1 MSITKKINYKD
12 RNQIQD
18 FENGTRFYFQTILKK
33 LFGMIVFRNLP
44 ESVNETFLKQTLLLQ
59 GKIIFFENNGELI
72 ALNGQYSNTPDLYY
86 IPQNIIIANP
96 VIGSKNLEIDKDC
109 IVVYCSETDVY
120 NFSGIYGGLYYL
132 IMRTAQQLA
141 DCDISI
147 NCYLKNSRVFKLI
160 AADDE
165 ITKASAQIALQK
177 MYDGETVA
185 VADSNLIAKLT
196 GLDMIPSNVSNVA
209 QSLIDMKQYILA
221 HFYHEIGLNTNDNM
235 KRAHLLETEVDTNTN
250 LVRANIQNIIETI
263 SKGIAAV
270 NEKFNTDIQ
279 IELSDIFRNAEAE
292 KISND
297 IITDDNIIESA
308 EDTGEPEPEEAAA
321 EPDPEQQPE
330 EEAAA
335 AEPEEPAPEQE
346 PEQEEEA
353 EPDPKQQPEE
363 EAEPD
368 PDREEAQ
375 RIADEEAAA
384 EPDPEQQP
392 EEEAAAAEPEE
403 PASEQEPEEEE
414 AEPDPEQQP
423 EEVAAAAEALEEVI
437 EIIIEEKEKEKEEEE
452 ENPEEGESN
461 D

>member
-1 MSITKKINYKD
+1 
-12 RNQIQD
+12 
-18 FENGTRFYFQTILKK
+18 
-33 LFGMIVFRNLP
+33 MIVFRNLP

-96 VIGSKNLEIDKDC
+96 VIGSKSLEIDKDC

-297 IITDDNIIESA
+297 ILTDDNIIESA

-321 EPDPEQQPE
+321 EPDPEKQPEEEAEAAEPEEPASEQEPEQEEEAEPDPDREEAQRIADEEAADEEPEEEPEPEEAAAEPDPEQQPE
-330 EEAAA
+330 EEAEA

-353 EPDPKQQPEE
+353 EPDP
-363 EAEPD
+363 D
-368 PDREEAQ
+368 
-375 RIADEEAAA
+375 
-384 EPDPEQQP
+384 
-392 EEEAAAAEPEE
+392 
-403 PASEQEPEEEE
+403 
-414 AEPDPEQQP
+414 QQP

-437 EIIIEEKEKEKEEEE
+437 EVIIEEKEKEKEEEE
-452 ENPEEGESN
+452 ENPEEGEKQ
-461 D
+461 

>member
-96 VIGSKNLEIDKDC
+96 VIGSKNLIINKDC

-177 MYDGETVA
+177 MYDGETA
-185 VADSNLIAKLT
+185 TVADSNLIAKLT
-196 GLDMIPSNVSNVA
+196 GLDMIPSNVSNIA

-321 EPDPEQQPE
+321 EPEEPAPEQEPEQEEAAEPDPEQQPE

-346 PEQEEEA
+346 PEQEEA
-353 EPDPKQQPEE
+353 
-363 EAEPD
+363 AEPD

-375 RIADEEAAA
+375 RIADEEA
-384 EPDPEQQP
+384 
-392 EEEAAAAEPEE
+392 EEEPEE
-403 PASEQEPEEEE
+403 PA
-414 AEPDPEQQP
+414 PEQQP

-437 EIIIEEKEKEKEEEE
+437 EVIIEEKEKEKEEEK
-452 ENPEEGESN
+452 NPEEGEKQ
-461 D
+461 